1 MKKEKNILLFL
12 DLEGT
17 ILRETDGDYD
27 QEAMYQFLGELDILQ
42 SLTDANVNIH
52 LVSPVYKKQMEDI
65 IKRIDRDIDRYNK
78 LHSEHEDIPE
88 IECGSFT
95 PDIGMSL
102 EELFGDKTIALKM
115 PKDSRQI
122 DTSIYGKANYVK
134 QWCEMYQER
143 KKLFMTIYGGNGI
156 NDLSAM
162 SYVKE
167 QKSGFVICPS
177 NSRPQAQSKADF
189 VSERRNLLGII
200 EGIQYINGQILKRT
214 TNNIMQEE
222 TKQSEQ
228 K

>member
-1 MKKEKNILLFL
+1 MKKQRNILLFL

-17 ILRETDGDYD
+17 ILRETDGEYD
-27 QEAMYQFLGELDILQ
+27 PEAMYQFLGQLDNLQ
-42 SLTDANVNIH
+42 SLTDAHVNLH

-65 IKRIDRDIDRYNK
+65 IDRIDRDITRYNK
-78 LHSEHEDIPE
+78 LHPEHDDIPE

-95 PDIGMSL
+95 PNIGMPS

-115 PKDSRQI
+115 PVDSRQI

-134 QWCEMYQER
+134 QWCEIYQEGN
-143 KKLFMTIYGGNGI
+143 KLFMIIYGGNGV

-167 QKSGFVICPS
+167 QKSGFVLCPS

-189 VSERRNLLGII
+189 VSKKRNLPGIT
-200 EGIQYINGQILKRT
+200 EGIQYINRKIERRAS
-214 TNNIMQEE
+214 NITQEE
-222 TKQSEQ
+222 TRQDEQ